1 MRHIKATIL
10 ICVFCGLTAITCDKK
25 PLEITTCA
33 DSYETVE
40 SLNDVTGIIGFDNTT
55 NQFFINKF
63 VDVTIDEIYTLY
75 PCVLTDE
82 FKKVNL
88 RVYFSGELYV
98 TEDLPKPALGGQ
110 KVYHINLSKIAFL
123 PLI

>member
-1 MRHIKATIL
+1 MRHIKAIIF

-25 PLEITTCA
+25 PLEIPSCE
-33 DSYETVE
+33 DSYVIVE
-40 SLNDVTGIIGFDNTT
+40 SLDDVTGIVGFDNTT
-55 NQFFINKF
+55 NQYFINKF
-63 VDVTIDEIYTLY
+63 VDATIDEIYTLY
-75 PCVLTDE
+75 PCVLADE

-110 KVYHINLSKIAFL
+110 KVFHINLSNIAFL